1 MSTCIVM
8 GSQLGDEGKGKVVDL
23 LARDAEVVVRFQGG
37 ANAGHTIQH
46 GARKVVLHQLPSGVL
61 TPGCLNLMGNGSVVD
76 PELLLEELAVLAE
89 LGVRP
94 DPATLGLSSL
104 AHVVSPI
111 HKRVDAIAGG
121 RIGTTGRGIGFAY
134 SDKARRIGIRLG
146 DILDGSLAEAYERQ
160 LASHRPWLDAH
171 DPGACEEL
179 LKRIALFTRHLD
191 QLRPYV
197 RDIRP
202 ELHSALL
209 ADRNVLYEGAQ
220 GALLD
225 LDHGTYPFVTSSSTA
240 IGGALTGTGVF
251 TEFHQRIAVV
261 KAYTTR
267 VGNGPFPTELTGTI
281 GEELR
286 ARGHEYGATTGRPR
300 RCGWLDL
307 HLLRQATRASGYTGI
322 ALTKI
327 DCLSGLPELMVA
339 TGRDDAGDP
348 VYTTLPGWS
357 EDIMGAPSLD
367 ALPSNARS
375 YIDFITEQLGVPISI
390 LSTGPD
396 RDQTLVLE
404 APW

>member
-1 MSTCIVM
+1 MTTAIVM
-8 GSQLGDEGKGKVVDL
+8 GSQWGDEGKGKVVDL
-23 LARDAEVVVRFQGG
+23 LARGAEVVVRFQGG
-37 ANAGHTIQH
+37 ANAGHTIWH
-46 GARKVVLHQLPSGVL
+46 GQRKVVLHQLPSGVL
-61 TPGCLNLMGNGSVVD
+61 TPGCLNLVGNGCVVD
-76 PELLLEELAVLAE
+76 LELLVGELAEIAAVGVEPTPASLAI
-89 LGVRP
+89 
-94 DPATLGLSSL
+94 SSL
-104 AHVVSPI
+104 AHLVTPI
-111 HKRVDAIAGG
+111 HKAIDAIAGG

-134 SDKARRIGIRLG
+134 ADKAQRIGVRAVALV
-146 DILDGSLAEAYERQ
+146 DGSLHQAMLAQ
-160 LASHRPWLDAH
+160 LEQHRPWLEAH
-171 DPGACEEL
+171 DPGACDEL
-179 LKRIALFTRHLD
+179 LRRIELFTRAFD
-191 QLRPYV
+191 QLRPFV

-209 ADRNVLYEGAQ
+209 DERNVLYEGAQ